1 MENKFYDVLAVV
13 PFTAEGKVVLKQA
26 MNLQRILPL
35 RIFVLHVVPV
45 VSLIRPFLSLKNI
58 ELLKNGAIQNVNE
71 FLRDFYKGEIPPGV
85 IPKIAFGNLIRTLVK
100 QARSKNFHFI
110 ILKKSE
116 RKKGIPE
123 LLDQNDIDKIIEQSF
138 CPVLSINNDST
149 PENLKNIIIPIDI
162 SEKADKKLLWA
173 SFFAKAAK
181 SKIQIVSALKI
192 NIDEHKSLAAKNAQN
207 IKNMLLKRGIDCK
220 IEIVKVFDKVNYDV
234 VLNYIKTNETDM
246 VIIRKHQI
254 ASSSRRT
261 IGDFAKEII
270 HGSNVPVFT
279 VGQSQID
286 IAGILQ

>member
-85 IPKIAFGNLIRTLVK
+85 IPKIAFGNLIRSLVK